1 MINHKYKFIF
11 MHIPK
16 TAGASIEK
24 SLSELDET
32 EDVSLMMQLKRERYI
47 AKTLCDNIDYLYF
60 MFVRNPYDRLVSVYR
75 HSMRKRRRFPRL
87 NFTDWLIAIEDFFIN
102 KVDDGRLSTFDK
114 RHARSQSLYIPQ
126 ENNMYFGTP
135 IKNKPENMIVG
146 KFENLNEEYSNITK
160 KIGKTLEL
168 PHEDWGSKNKVDI
181 SEYYTEQAREIVSTL
196 FLEDFNK
203 FNYML

>member
-1 MINHKYKFIF
+1 

-24 SLSELDET
+24 SLSELDGT

-87 NFTDWLIAIEDFFIN
+87 DFTDWLIAIEDFF
-102 KVDDGRLSTFDK
+102 KKGDDDGRLSTFDK
-114 RHARSQSLYIPQ
+114 RHARSQSLYIPK
-126 ENNMYFGTP
+126 ENTMYFGTP

-181 SEYYTEQAREIVSTL
+181 SEYYTERAREIVSTL

-203 FNYML
+203 FNYIL

>member
-1 MINHKYKFIF
+1 

-47 AKTLCDNIDYLYF
+47 ARTLSDNIDYLYF

-87 NFTDWLIAIEDFFIN
+87 DFTNWLIAIEDFFKN

-114 RHARSQSLYIPQ
+114 RHARSQSLYIP
-126 ENNMYFGTP
+126 EEGSMYFGTTM
-135 IKNKPENMIVG
+135 KTKPSNMVVG
-146 KFENLNEEYSNITK
+146 KFENLSDEYSNITK
-160 KIGKTLEL
+160 KIGKTLTL

-181 SEYYTEQAREIVSTL
+181 NEYYTDHAREIVATL
-196 FLEDFNK
+196 FSKDFNK
-203 FNYML
+203 FDYMI